1 MTDHAIWSENV
12 RCFTVNYNEF
22 HMVIVAACFNRS
34 VNGMI
39 KECSGHEFIN
49 FVRSSRVYCM
59 YTEYS
64 NK

>member
-22 HMVIVAACFNRS
+22 HMVTVAACFNRS
-34 VNGMI
+34 VNGII

-49 FVRSSRVYCM
+49 S
-59 YTEYS
+59 
-64 NK
+64 